1 MLSPAFP
8 TDRPSLRR
16 ELRKRRRSLSQHQQ
30 KEAARSLAR
39 RLATL
44 PLLQKSRRIALYWP
58 VDGEIDP
65 RHLKQLRHFSRHELF
80 LPMLQAFPAS
90 TLKFSRWH
98 AGKALAKNR
107 FGIPEPR
114 GRARLSAHAMDAIL
128 LPLTGFD
135 AEGNRLGMGGGFY
148 DRTLS
153 FKRHAKHHRPFLVG
167 VAHACQQVEA
177 LPVAEWDIG
186 LDMIVTDKKIFRV

>member
-1 MLSPAFP
+1 MPSPALP
-8 TDRPSLRR
+8 LDRQVLRR
-16 ELRKRRRSLSQHQQ
+16 ELRKRRRSLSRHQK
-30 KEAARSLAR
+30 KEASRSLAR

-65 RHLKQLRHFSRHELF
+65 RCLKQLRHFSRHEFF
-80 LPMLQAFPAS
+80 LPVLQAFPAS

-98 AGKALAKNR
+98 AGKALARNR
-107 FGIPEPR
+107 FGIPEPQ
-114 GRARLSAHAMDAIL
+114 GRAQLPAHAMDAVL

-153 FKRHAKHHRPFLVG
+153 FKRHARHCRPFLVG

-177 LPVAEWDIG
+177 LPVADWDVR
-186 LDMIVTDKKIFRV
+186 LDMIVTDKKTFRV